1 MYDGSPWLERYERAG
16 LLERAGMLI
25 GGAVRL
31 TASAI
36 ETVIDRAAQ
45 IATDAEK
52 AFRRE
57 SDPNVIDA
65 HVLDEWVVRKTKD
78 TRETGESTGGEV

>member
-1 MYDGSPWLERYERAG
+1 MDDGSPWLERYERAG
-16 LLERAGMLI
+16 LVERAGMLV

-31 TASAI
+31 TANAI

-57 SDPNVIDA
+57 SDPNIIDA
-65 HVLDEWVVRKTKD
+65 RVLEEWVVGQPEETKD
-78 TRETGESTGGEV
+78 DDV

>member
-1 MYDGSPWLERYERAG
+1 MDEGSPWLERYERAG
-16 LLERAGMLI
+16 LLERAGMLV

-31 TASAI
+31 TANAI

-45 IATDAEK
+45 IATDAER

-57 SDPNVIDA
+57 SDPNVVDA
-65 HVLDEWVVRKTKD
+65 KVIEEW
-78 TRETGESTGGEV
+78 EEGGGRGGSAGRAERP